1 MSDHTNKSAVDASDI
16 WSIYDSLIFTLKSK
30 KAAQGRTR
38 VIEVRAGAFKHEQN
52 ILVWMKMNYLNMV
65 V

>member
-1 MSDHTNKSAVDASDI
+1 MDASDC
-16 WSIYDSLIFTLKSK
+16 WSIYDSLIFTLESK

-52 ILVWMKMNYLNMV
+52 IVVWMKMNYLNMV